1 MQLINEFIVWTHCL
15 DTLGFSIYL
24 FCKGS
29 IPCNYYLSNYSQNPC
44 LHIENLTFVMKILAY
59 DYSRCER
66 KVKNVFQEKNADYL
80 FIGMQHNNELILQI
94 DRDAIDLSP
103 YN

>member
-1 MQLINEFIVWTHCL
+1 MQLINEFIVWTHCRL
-15 DTLGFSIYL
+15 IGFSIYF

-44 LHIENLTFVMKILAY
+44 LHIVI
-59 DYSRCER
+59 ER

-80 FIGMQHNNELILQI
+80 FIDMQHNNELILQI